1 MSDTATPDQGC
12 RNLRWSLALFDGLVL
27 GGLRR
32 VVLSPGS
39 RSTPLVVA
47 AQRQPLIELTPILDE
62 RSAAFFALGLAQ
74 ASAQPVALVCTS
86 GSALAHWFPAVIEAS
101 ESGFPLILLS
111 ADRPPELRAW
121 GANQTIDQTRL
132 FGGFTREFHDP
143 GPAEEGP
150 AALKAIRALGLRA
163 ARVSQGPRPGPVHLN
178 LPFREPLVPDPSC
191 TAEPLGLLGAP
202 AARPLDGSEAQRP
215 SVADQLHP
223 FDPLH
228 WPRELTPLLAGHGI
242 ICCGPMTLSGASAE
256 AIFRCAVL
264 LDAPVLADPLSGL
277 RFRTAKGARITRY
290 DSFLRNPEAAAA
302 LRPDWVIRFGG
313 TPVSKTLSGWLEGI
327 PSILVDPGARW
338 TDPTHDGIARI
349 TADPLGL
356 YRLLQA
362 DGINGQGNRSSDG
375 TWIGRWVAA
384 EQKLEGFTRTFLEQS
399 PWCEGHL
406 IADLLE
412 GLPEGDGLFC
422 ANSLPIRQL
431 DTWSGQSE
439 KPLRFFGHRGASG
452 IDGQSST
459 LAGLNAG
466 RAEPTRGVTGLLGD
480 LSFIHDLSGL
490 LLMERLDRPCI
501 VLNNGG
507 GRIFDLLPQ
516 RELAGFEPLWRT
528 PSRVQP
534 DALARAFGLAHR
546 SVEDASGFIQA
557 RDEAM
562 DAGVRGE
569 PAGLIEVRL
578 NAELSLRTHRAFWN
592 GVREQSIIE
601 SE

>member
-1 MSDTATPDQGC
+1 MSDTETPDQGC
-12 RNLRWSLALFDGLVL
+12 RNLRWALALFDGLVR
-27 GGLRR
+27 GGVRR

-39 RSTPLVVA
+39 RSTPLVLA
-47 AQRQPLIELTPILDE
+47 AQRQPSIELTPILDE

-74 ASAQPVALVCTS
+74 ASARPVALVCTS
-86 GSALAHWFPAVIEAS
+86 GSALAHWFPAVIESS
-101 ESGFPLILLS
+101 ESGVPLILLS
-111 ADRPPELRAW
+111 ADRPPELRGW

-132 FGGFTREFHDP
+132 FGGFTREYHDP
-143 GPAEEGP
+143 GPAEEGT

-163 ARVSQGPRPGPVHLN
+163 ALVSRGPRPGPVHLN
-178 LPFREPLVPDPSC
+178 LPFREPLVPGPSC
-191 TAEPLGLLGAP
+191 TAEPLGSFES
-202 AARPLDGSEAQRP
+202 AATGPHDGPEAR
-215 SVADQLHP
+215 SSASDQVRC
-223 FDPLH
+223 FDTPQ
-228 WPRELTPLLAGHGI
+228 WPQGLTTLRGGRGI
-242 ICCGPMTLSGASAE
+242 ICCGPMTPSDAAAE
-256 AIFRCAVL
+256 AIFACAER

-277 RFRTAKGARITRY
+277 RFRPAPTARITRY
-290 DSFLRNPEAAAA
+290 DSLLRNPEAAAA

-313 TPVSKTLSGWLEGI
+313 TPVSKTLSGWLEDI
-327 PSILVDPGARW
+327 PSILVDASERW
-338 TDPTHDGIARI
+338 SDPTHDVIVRIA
-349 TADPLGL
+349 ADPTAFC
-356 YRLLQA
+356 RLLQTRIDRDA
-362 DGINGQGNRSSDG
+362 HGL
-375 TWIGRWVAA
+375 WIRRWTDA
-384 EQKLEGFTRTFLEQS
+384 EQTLDRLAHAFLEHS

-406 IADLLE
+406 IAGLLE
-412 GLPEGDGLFC
+412 GLPAGDGLFC

-439 KPLRFFGHRGASG
+439 TPLRVFGHRGASG

-466 RAEPTRGVTGLLGD
+466 RTEPTRGVTGLLGD

-507 GRIFDLLPQ
+507 GRIFDFLPQ
-516 RELAGFEPLWRT
+516 RGLAGFEPLWRT
-528 PSRVQP
+528 PQRVQP

-546 SVEDASGFIQA
+546 SVDDAAGFAQA
-557 RDEAM
+557 WAEAI
-562 DAGVRGE
+562 DAGMRGE

-578 NAELSLRTHRAFWN
+578 DADLSLRTHRAFWN

>member
-1 MSDTATPDQGC
+1 MSDAETPDQGC
-12 RNLRWSLALFDGLVL
+12 RNLQWALALFDGLVH
-27 GGLRR
+27 GGVRR

-39 RSTPLVVA
+39 RSTPLVLA
-47 AQRQPLIELTPILDE
+47 AQRQALVELTPILDE

-74 ASAQPVALVCTS
+74 ASARPVALVCTS

-101 ESGFPLILLS
+101 ESGIPLILLS
-111 ADRPPELRAW
+111 ADRPAELRGW
-121 GANQTIDQTRL
+121 GANQTIDQSRL

-163 ARVSQGPRPGPVHLN
+163 ALVSRGPRPGPVHLN
-178 LPFREPLVPDPSC
+178 LPFREPLVPGQPC
-191 TAEPLGLLGAP
+191 TAEPLGSFGVPESDPHVAP
-202 AARPLDGSEAQRP
+202 EAHSSATDQARSLDTP
-215 SVADQLHP
+215 Y
-223 FDPLH
+223 
-228 WPRELTPLLAGHGI
+228 WPRELTPLLAGRGI
-242 ICCGPMTLSGASAE
+242 VCCGPMRPSDAAAE
-256 AIFRCAVL
+256 AIFACAEL

-277 RFRTAKGARITRY
+277 RFRPAPGARITRY
-290 DSFLRNPEAAAA
+290 DSLLRNPEAAAA

-313 TPVSKTLSGWLEGI
+313 TAVSKTLSSWLAGV
-327 PSILVDPGARW
+327 PAILVDPGERW
-338 TDPTHDGIARI
+338 TDPTHDLAARI
-349 TADPLGL
+349 TVDPVTFR
-356 YRLLQA
+356 RLLQA
-362 DGINGQGNRSSDG
+362 HGINGKRPRSLGDG
-375 TWIGRWVAA
+375 DWTERWAAA
-384 EQKLEGFTRTFLEQS
+384 EQTLDRLARAFLEQS

-412 GLPEGDGLFC
+412 RLPAGEGLFC

-431 DTWSGQSE
+431 DTWSGQSD

-452 IDGQSST
+452 IDGQTST

-466 RAEPTRGVTGLLGD
+466 RAEPERGVTGLLGD

-490 LLMERLDRPCI
+490 FLMERLDRPCI

-507 GRIFDLLPQ
+507 GRIFDYLPQ
-516 RELAGFEPLWRT
+516 RGLTGFEPLWRT
-528 PSRVQP
+528 PPRVQP
-534 DALARAFGLAHR
+534 AALARAFGLKHR
-546 SVEDASGFIQA
+546 SVEDASGFAQA
-557 RDEAM
+557 RAEAM
-562 DAGVRGE
+562 DAGTRGE

-578 NAELSLRTHRAFWN
+578 DAELSLHTHCAFWN